1 MNNASGQPGAGWRGS
16 DSEREGAREAEG
28 VYEAFA
34 HAHDSI
40 KRYIDKATE
49 SGCSW
54 KQLGALVV
62 ELILVPTLI
71 LPAESDPQLI
81 SGPESHVAEW
91 YFVRIKTPRF
101 AFTSTQSQCFHPE
114 RNTKKNLVE

>member
-71 LPAESDPQLI
+71 LARGIRPAPDIWTRVVFCAYKNTTIRVYVI
-81 SGPESHVAEW
+81 SKSVFSPG
-91 YFVRIKTPRF
+91 
-101 AFTSTQSQCFHPE
+101 
-114 RNTKKNLVE
+114 KKHQKKI